1 MDKLYE
7 YWYCVSPQYNLPIYE
22 GKGAKG
28 ALSSQYLIGF
38 GERYSSQPA
47 EKREDYVKG
56 EIESNPAIIGELRK
70 LVGVSDKRFYLDM
83 TYEANMLGSKSS
95 LAERRG
101 FLKKHDTKY
110 FIRLIQNDRTREAAV
125 ALVLSYFKA
134 RGLFETLDA
143 FSTLTSGQYRQI
155 ISNLIDTKESQQ
167 ADAKYRGHGAE
178 MAFARVFHLCGVK
191 MLPEN
196 KYVDPMASYDPN
208 IDIETMKLTQH
219 ENGLSDSHSFDL
231 VVLDEASQPAILVQ
245 SLIHSSDPGQYGVNK
260 SNETVEIKKKLDDRN
275 RRYGSNVKL
284 LGSVD
289 GVGFCENQNGTIAK
303 MLEAFDGFFQIN
315 TLFKIPIYLAKYNL
329 VSDFVGVS
337 LDEDYFDEDFVDQF
351 FSEYLEPSGLKL
363 LREDELS
370 ELTCYRAGRGY
381 IAFQR

>member
-7 YWYCVSPQYNLPIYE
+7 YWYCVSPQYDLPIYE
-22 GKGAKG
+22 GKSVKDT
-28 ALSSQYLIGF
+28 LSSQHLVEF
-38 GERYSSQPA
+38 GDRYSAQPIDG
-47 EKREDYVKG
+47 REEYVKG

-83 TYEANMLGSKSS
+83 TYEANMLGSKSP

-101 FLKKHDTKY
+101 FLKKHDTRY
-110 FIRLIQNDRTREAAV
+110 FIRLIQNGKTREAALN
-125 ALVLSYFKA
+125 LVLSYFKA

-143 FSTLTSGQYRQI
+143 FSTLTSEQYRQI

-178 MAFARVFHLCGVK
+178 KAFARVFHLCGVK
-191 MLPEN
+191 ILPEN
-196 KYVDPMASYDPN
+196 KHVDPMASYDPN
-208 IDIETMKLTQH
+208 IDIETMELTQH
-219 ENGLSDSHSFDL
+219 ETGLSDSHSFDL
-231 VVLDEASQPAILVQ
+231 VVLDNDSKPKILVQ

-260 SNETVEIKKKLDDRN
+260 SNETVEIKEKLDERN
-275 RRYGSNVKL
+275 ARYGSSVKL

-289 GVGFCENQNGTIAK
+289 GVGFCENQNGTIVK
-303 MLEAFDGFFQIN
+303 MLEAFDGFFQIS
-315 TLFKIPIYLAKYNL
+315 TLFKIPVYLTEYGL
-329 VSDFVGVS
+329 ISDFIGVS
-337 LDEDYFDEDFVDQF
+337 LDKDYFEKGFIEQF
-351 FSEYLEPSGLKL
+351 FSEYLEPNGLKL
-363 LREDELS
+363 LREDEMN